1 MASWGEFSKRLIFG
15 RPLHSQMLG
24 DTLLPK
30 TLALPVF
37 SSDALS
43 SVAYA
48 TQEILL
54 VLSIGGVAFLYL
66 APWVAVAVAV
76 LMVTVVFSYRRTV
89 HAYPSGGGDYEVATV
104 NFGKRAGMLVAA
116 ALMVDYV
123 VTVAVSVSA
132 GVDAIT
138 SAATDPKTGLSWLS
152 PYGVRIALGML
163 LIITLLN
170 LRGVRE
176 SGTAFAIPTYAFIV
190 TVLALIGIGV
200 FRLVGGHLP
209 AAPTAGRAY
218 EHPTSYAGLALVWLA
233 IRAFASGCT
242 ALTGVEAIANGV
254 PAFRKPK
261 SKNAA
266 QTLLMMGVMS
276 LVMFGGIT
284 MLALKTH
291 VHYAEDERGQPIG
304 GTVMSQ
310 IGETVFGGKHNLAYL
325 MLQIT
330 TALILSLAANTAFN
344 GFPVLASVLAQNRL
358 LPRQLHTRGDR
369 LVFSNGIIM
378 LALFAGLLIWGF
390 NAHTSELINLYI
402 IGVFIAFTASQ
413 FGMVR
418 HWTRHLREDD
428 PSPAEARVMR
438 TSRSIQL
445 FGGSLTGVIL
455 VLELFTKFVA
465 GAWISVSGIVLFYL
479 VMRAINN
486 HYEHVAKELAPT
498 DAEVILPSRNHAI
511 VLVSKIHKPTL
522 RALAYAYA
530 TRPSTLVGLT
540 VKVDGEELDTLQ
552 HDWEQRGID
561 VPLVVVDSPY
571 REITQPIIKYI
582 KEIRRDSPRDV
593 VTVYI
598 PEYVVGRWWEQL
610 LHNQSALRLKARL
623 LFEPGIMVTS
633 VPWQLRSSQAVIE
646 RVGADVPIEPADRA

>member
-1 MASWGEFSKRLIFG
+1 MGIAKLIG
-15 RPLHSQMLG
+15 G
-24 DTLLPK
+24 
-30 TLALPVF
+30 ALP
-37 SSDALS
+37 
-43 SVAYA
+43 
-48 TQEILL
+48 
-54 VLSIGGVAFLYL
+54 
-66 APWVAVAVAV
+66 P
-76 LMVTVVFSYRRTV
+76 
-89 HAYPSGGGDYEVATV
+89 
-104 NFGKRAGMLVAA
+104 
-116 ALMVDYV
+116 
-123 VTVAVSVSA
+123 
-132 GVDAIT
+132 
-138 SAATDPKTGLSWLS
+138 
-152 PYGVRIALGML
+152 
-163 LIITLLN
+163 
-170 LRGVRE
+170 
-176 SGTAFAIPTYAFIV
+176 
-190 TVLALIGIGV
+190 
-200 FRLVGGHLP
+200 
-209 AAPTAGRAY
+209 APTATHVYDHAS
-218 EHPTSYAGLALVWLA
+218 SYAGLALLWLA
-233 IRAFASGCT
+233 VKAFASGCT

-276 LVMFGGIT
+276 LAMFGGIT

-291 VHYAEDERGQPIG
+291 VHYHEKDGIPVG
-304 GTVMSQ
+304 GTVLAQ
-310 IGETVFGGKHNLAYL
+310 IGRSVFGANSWGLWL
-325 MLQIT
+325 LQIT

-418 HWTRHLREDD
+418 HWTRHLRED
-428 PSPAEARVMR
+428 SPDAAQVRVMKS
-438 TSRSIQL
+438 SRAIQF

-465 GAWISVSGIVLFYL
+465 GAWISVSGIAVFYL
-479 VMRAINN
+479 LMRAINN
-486 HYEHVAKELAPT
+486 HYEHVAKELEPT
-498 DAEVILPSRNHAI
+498 DAEVTLPSRNNAV
-511 VLVSKIHKPTL
+511 VLISKIHKPTL
-522 RALAYAYA
+522 RALAYAQA

-540 VKVDGEELDTLQ
+540 VKVDSEELQTLQ
-552 HDWEQRGID
+552 DEWERRGIE

-571 REITQPIIKYI
+571 REITQPIVKYI
-582 KEIRRDSPRDV
+582 KDLRRDSPRDV

-598 PEYVVGRWWEQL
+598 PEYVVGHWWEQL

-633 VPWQLRSSQAVIE
+633 VPWQLRSSEGVAE
-646 RVGADVPIEPADRA
+646 REDAELPMIEPITRS

>member
-1 MASWGEFSKRLIFG
+1 MASWGEFSKRLVFG
-15 RPLHSQMLG
+15 RPLRSQMLG

-54 VLSIGGVAFLYL
+54 VLSIGGLSFLYL

-89 HAYPSGGGDYEVATV
+89 HAYPSGGGDYEVASV

-138 SAATDPKTGLSWLS
+138 SAASDSSGVSWLA
-152 PYGVRIALGML
+152 PYSVRIALGML
-163 LIITLLN
+163 LIITVLN

-176 SGTAFAIPTYAFIV
+176 SGTAFAVPTYAFIV
-190 TVLALIGIGV
+190 TVLALVGIGT
-200 FRLVGGHLP
+200 FRLLGGDLP
-209 AAPTAGRAY
+209 AATTARDGY
-218 EHPTSYAGLALVWLA
+218 GHSTSYVGLALVWLA
-233 IRAFASGCT
+233 VRAFASGCT

-291 VHYAEDERGQPIG
+291 VHYVEDDKGHPKG

-310 IGETVFGGKHNLAYL
+310 IGEAVFGGKHNLAYL

-344 GFPVLASVLAQNRL
+344 GFPVLASVLAQDRL

-418 HWTRHLREDD
+418 HWTRHLKEDPD
-428 PSPAEARVMR
+428 QTPAQIRVMK
-438 TSRSIQL
+438 TSRTIQF

-465 GAWISVSGIVLFYL
+465 GAWISVSGIAVFYAI
-479 VMRAINN
+479 MRAINA
-486 HYEHVAKELAPT
+486 HYEHVASELAPT
-498 DAEVILPSRNHAI
+498 DAEVTLPSRNNAI
-511 VLVSKIHKPTL
+511 VLISKIHKPTL
-522 RALAYAYA
+522 RALAYAQA

-540 VKVDGEELDTLQ
+540 VKVDEDELKALQEE
-552 HDWEQRGID
+552 WERRSIQ

-571 REITQPIIKYI
+571 REITQPIVKYI
-582 KEIRRDSPRDV
+582 REIRRDSPRDV

-598 PEYVVGRWWEQL
+598 PEYVVGHWWEHL
-610 LHNQSALRLKARL
+610 LHNQSALRLKGRL
-623 LFEPGIMVTS
+623 LFTPGVMVTS
-633 VPWQLRSSQAVIE
+633 VPWQLKSSEAL
-646 RVGADVPIEPADRA
+646 ADRVEGSAP